1 MCEPIL
7 AYFVL
12 EFDYKTTAQT
22 EGVAMISKTIALFLF
37 IKFNIFNV
45 LVSFAAAQFI
55 ESLLSFSFAFLV
67 ATLYF

>member
-22 EGVAMISKTIALFLF
+22 EGLAMISKTIALFFF
-37 IKFNIFNV
+37 IKLDIFSV
-45 LVSFAAAQFI
+45 LVSFALAQLI
-55 ESLLSFSFAFLV
+55 ESCLSFAFAFV
-67 ATLYF
+67 MAIM